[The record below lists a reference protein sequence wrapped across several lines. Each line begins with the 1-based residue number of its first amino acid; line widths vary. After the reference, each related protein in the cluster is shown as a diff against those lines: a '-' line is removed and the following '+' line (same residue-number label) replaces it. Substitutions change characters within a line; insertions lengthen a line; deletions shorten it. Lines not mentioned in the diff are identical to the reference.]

1 LAIAL
6 KLLGYIHAQLRMTW
20 HRGSNAGHG
29 EAGAC
34 RVWACLVEKAADTG
48 IALVYEEGE
57 KSKWYRRISTL
68 QEYVLIDAEQIS
80 IDCYRRK
87 ASGTWELSPV
97 PSDASIPESPDTE
110 AL

>member
-1 LAIAL
+1 
-6 KLLGYIHAQLRMTW
+6 M
-20 HRGSNAGHG
+20 
-29 EAGAC
+29 
-34 RVWACLVEKAADTG
+34 EKAADTG